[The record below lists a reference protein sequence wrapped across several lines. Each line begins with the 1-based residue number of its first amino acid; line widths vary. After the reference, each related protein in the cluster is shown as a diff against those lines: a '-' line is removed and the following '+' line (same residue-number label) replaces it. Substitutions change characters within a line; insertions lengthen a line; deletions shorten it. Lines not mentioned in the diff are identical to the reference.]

1 MKKKPT
7 YAPVLVGGCSLLTIF
22 GVLCLT
28 VLALLS
34 LSTAVAEKK
43 QAQVA
48 AQSVQSWYQADLQAQ
63 EVFAHLRAGEEVPQV
78 ETDGEMYCFRI
89 PISHSRVLDVEL
101 RKNGDTWQI
110 LRWQETPILP
120 ETDENLPVWQ
130 GIP

>member
-1 MKKKPT
+1 MKKKST

-22 GVLCLT
+22 GVLCLA

-43 QAQVA
+43 QAEVA

-63 EVFAHLRAGEEVPQV
+63 EMFARLRAGEEVPQV
-78 ETDGEMYCFRI
+78 ETDGKIYCFRI
-89 PISHSRVLDVEL
+89 PVFHSRVLDVEL
-101 RKNGDTWQI
+101 RKDGDNWQI
-110 LRWQETPILP
+110 LRWQETAILP
-120 ETDENLPVWQ
+120 KSDESLPVWQ